1 MWKYKQ
7 YYDIR
12 RKLRYMPNII
22 IVDDDKDTILTFADY
37 LAIHKIEVLGL
48 AYDGKEAIELY
59 KKLKPDIVLL
69 DIMMPEY
76 DGFYAFEGIRKLNPD
91 AKIIAVT
98 ADLTADTEKKLI
110 QLNANALT
118 YKPYDIENIIET
130 IEKVNKDGSVLTS
143 PPSKL
148 KNLV

>member
-1 MWKYKQ
+1 MTS
-7 YYDIR
+7 I
-12 RKLRYMPNII
+12 M

-37 LAIHKIEVLGL
+37 LTINKIEVLGL
-48 AYDGKEAIELY
+48 AYNGKEAIELY
-59 KKLKPDIVLL
+59 EKLKPDVVLL

-110 QLNANALT
+110 QLKANALT
-118 YKPYDIENIIET
+118 YKPYDIDNIVET
-130 IEKVNKDGSVLTS
+130 IEKIHNDGSVLVS
-143 PPSKL
+143 SPSKL
-148 KNLV
+148 

>member
-1 MWKYKQ
+1 
-7 YYDIR
+7 
-12 RKLRYMPNII
+12 MPSII

-37 LAIHKIEVLGL
+37 LTIHKIEVLGL
-48 AYDGKEAIELY
+48 AYNGKEAIELY

-76 DGFYAFEGIRKLNPD
+76 DGFYAFEGIKKLNPD

-118 YKPYDIENIIET
+118 YKPYDIDNIVET
-130 IEKVNKDGSVLTS
+130 IEKVNKDGSVLAS
-143 PPSKL
+143 PHSKI
-148 KNLV
+148 KN

>member
-1 MWKYKQ
+1 
-7 YYDIR
+7 
-12 RKLRYMPNII
+12 MPSIL
-22 IVDDDKDTILTFADY
+22 IVDDDKDIILTFADY
-37 LAIHKIEVLGL
+37 LTINKIEVLGL
-48 AYDGKEAIELY
+48 AYNGKEAIELY
-59 KKLKPDIVLL
+59 EKLKPDVVLL

-110 QLNANALT
+110 QLKANAIT
-118 YKPYDIENIIET
+118 YKPYDIDNIVET
-130 IEKVNKDGSVLTS
+130 IEKIHKDGSVLVS

-148 KNLV
+148 

>member
-1 MWKYKQ
+1 
-7 YYDIR
+7 
-12 RKLRYMPNII
+12 MPSIL
-22 IVDDDKDTILTFADY
+22 IVDDDKDIILTFADY
-37 LAIHKIEVLGL
+37 LTIKKIEVLGL
-48 AYDGKEAIELY
+48 AYNGKEAIELY
-59 KKLKPDIVLL
+59 EKLKPDVVLL

-110 QLNANALT
+110 QLKANALT
-118 YKPYDIENIIET
+118 YKPYDIDNIVET
-130 IEKVNKDGSVLTS
+130 IEKIHKDDSVLVS

-148 KNLV
+148 

>member
-1 MWKYKQ
+1 
-7 YYDIR
+7 
-12 RKLRYMPNII
+12 MPNII

>member
-118 YKPYDIENIIET
+118 YKPYDVENIIET